1 MGKNKENELIHPAF
15 PQPEVRS
22 TRVWRYMDLPKLI
35 SILDKRQ
42 LFLSRLDK
50 LNDPHEGS
58 VPRMI
63 SSEDLKLYWKELWKE
78 LDLPQDFIEDLAKT
92 ILEIR
97 QCMPAAT
104 YVSCWHLS
112 DNESE
117 AMWRLYCGADQGVA
131 IQTTYEKLAN
141 SVIADPTIAIGLVKY
156 IDYDK
161 EWFPPDN
168 LMYQCMHKRIAFAH
182 EKEVRIIKTLLRDY
196 RRGLRKDGIY
206 VDWNP
211 EKVIEHIYINPYAPR
226 WYYDIVKATVRKF
239 AFVLKSRVKW
249 STMKSLPFY

>member
-78 LDLPQDFIEDLAKT
+78 LDLPQDFIEDLAKI

-112 DNESE
+112 
-117 AMWRLYCGADQGVA
+117 L
-131 IQTTYEKLAN
+131 
-141 SVIADPTIAIGLVKY
+141 
-156 IDYDK
+156 
-161 EWFPPDN
+161 
-168 LMYQCMHKRIAFAH
+168 HFA
-182 EKEVRIIKTLLRDY
+182 
-196 RRGLRKDGIY
+196 
-206 VDWNP
+206 P
-211 EKVIEHIYINPYAPR
+211 
-226 WYYDIVKATVRKF
+226 
-239 AFVLKSRVKW
+239 
-249 STMKSLPFY
+249 